1 MLIISDPPGGG
12 VNSTLPGSRN
22 ENIFDYMLDLGMILL
37 YNWGCPLVFQ
47 QF

>member
-12 VNSTLPGSRN
+12 VSSTLTGSRN
-22 ENIFDYMLDLGMILL
+22 EIIFDSILDLGMILL

-47 QF
+47 HF